1 MKINIFKKIALG
13 SVLAIST
20 CLAMVS
26 QVNAAAYNTTHYG
39 MNVNNGS
46 LSKLNLTKKEKSQI
60 QAIQKSN
67 HNNGKNGYKNNYAA
81 ISKVLTVSQRNQ
93 LEKMRA
99 ANRVHRGPQNG
110 HNQGKYNQNHN
121 YNYNYNRHR

>member
-1 MKINIFKKIALG
+1 MLKKIAVG

-20 CLAMVS
+20 CVAMVG
-26 QVNAAAYNTTHYG
+26 QANAAPYNPTHHG
-39 MNVNNGS
+39 MNVNSGS
-46 LSKLNLTKKEKSQI
+46 LSKLNLTSRQKSQI

-99 ANRVHRGPQNG
+99 QNRAQRGHQNG
-110 HNQGKYNQNHN
+110 HNQGKYNQN
-121 YNYNYNRHR
+121 NRR

>member
-1 MKINIFKKIALG
+1 MKIPMFKKIAVG

-20 CLAMVS
+20 CVAMVS
-26 QVNAAAYNTTHYG
+26 QTSAAPYNPTHHD

-46 LSKLNLTKKEKSQI
+46 LSKLNLTSRQKSQI

-67 HNNGKNGYKNNYAA
+67 HNNGKNGYNNNHAA

-93 LEKMRA
+93 LENMRSQ
-99 ANRVHRGPQNG
+99 NRAQRGHQNG
-110 HNQGKYNQNHN
+110 QNQGKYNQT
-121 YNYNYNRHR
+121 RHR

>member
-1 MKINIFKKIALG
+1 MKIIMFKKIAVG

-20 CLAMVS
+20 CLAMVG
-26 QVNAAAYNTTHYG
+26 QANAAPSNPTHYG
-39 MNVNNGS
+39 MNVNDGP
-46 LSKLNLTKKEKSQI
+46 LSKLNLTKKQKSQI

-67 HNNGKNGYKNNYAA
+67 HNNGKNGYKNNHAA

-99 ANRVHRGPQNG
+99 GNRAKRGQ
-110 HNQGKYNQNHN
+110 
-121 YNYNYNRHR
+121 

>member
-1 MKINIFKKIALG
+1 MKIIMFKKIAVG

-20 CLAMVS
+20 CLAMVG
-26 QVNAAAYNTTHYG
+26 QANAAPYNPTHYG
-39 MNVNNGS
+39 MDVNNGP
-46 LSKLNLTKKEKSQI
+46 LSKLNLTKKKSQI

-67 HNNGKNGYKNNYAA
+67 HNNGKNGYKNNHAA

-99 ANRVHRGPQNG
+99 GNRAKRG
-110 HNQGKYNQNHN
+110 K
-121 YNYNYNRHR
+121 